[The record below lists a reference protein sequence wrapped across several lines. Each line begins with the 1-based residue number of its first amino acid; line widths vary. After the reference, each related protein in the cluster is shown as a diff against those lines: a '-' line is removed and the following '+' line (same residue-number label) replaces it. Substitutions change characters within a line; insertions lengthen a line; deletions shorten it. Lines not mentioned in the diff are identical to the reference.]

1 MIYQLSKTIIQ
12 LLRASTTI
20 LRELC
25 LNRLSGNKSFFSLT
39 QKRAGRSGCQP
50 FYNSSLPSPLSR
62 LLTQTTKEIVYKLLF
77 FTTIT
82 HTEKGTEYPQLRT
95 NGEIWQMQHNYVF
108 LFLFSFPI
116 NYIFITYIDIFL
128 PYKKKVYKQLT
139 KHKGSTDQLM
149 YFQGT
154 ELRR

>member
-25 LNRLSGNKSFFSLT
+25 LNRLSSNKSFFSLT

-50 FYNSSLPSPLSR
+50 FYNSSLPSALSR
-62 LLTQTTKEIVYKLLF
+62 LLTQTTEEIVDKLLF
-77 FTTIT
+77 FIPIT
-82 HTEKGTEYPQLRT
+82 YRGNGPGEWGVSASAHTRGISR
-95 NGEIWQMQHNYVF
+95 IQHNSCIF
-108 LFLFSFPI
+108 ILFSPCR
-116 NYIFITYIDIFL
+116 IFRTL
-128 PYKKKVYKQLT
+128 KKHNCFSELNEC
-139 KHKGSTDQLM
+139 TDQLM

-154 ELRR
+154 ELGR